1 MSDTVKPSN
10 TPANKGRPAFRI
22 ESASPPPADVVM
34 HSAPDT
40 PATSSAYDMTANT
53 PVMQGAH
60 MLDPSHAARA
70 HWTVSTNENASP
82 PSTTSAELEG
92 ASFSETRSEWRPPTQ
107 THVSAPPPS
116 AVTRPTAKTTA
127 CQANVKG
134 PSHDPAPRVAASPIQ
149 PTSVQASA
157 RPARHSSEARLPPC
171 RPACLPVRNH
181 PTYATSKPAAVPN
194 HMGPTNTPRSRLAR

>member
-22 ESASPPPADVVM
+22 ESASPPSAGVVT
-34 HSAPDT
+34 HSAPDP
-40 PATSSAYDMTANT
+40 PATSSTNDMTANT

-60 MLDPSHAARA
+60 MLDPSHAAKA
-70 HWTVSTNENASP
+70 HWTVSTNENAIP
-82 PSTTSAELEG
+82 PSSTSAELEG
-92 ASFSETRSEWRPPTQ
+92 APFSETRSKCRPPTQ
-107 THVSAPPPS
+107 THVSAPPPN
-116 AVTRPTAKTTA
+116 AVTELTAKTTA

-157 RPARHSSEARLPPC
+157 KPARHSSEARLPPC
-171 RPACLPVRNH
+171 RPAYLLARNH
-181 PTYATSKPAAVPN
+181 PTYATSKPTAVPN
-194 HMGPTNTPRSRLAR
+194 HMGPTSTPKSKFAR